1 MSTHPSTDP
10 ETSPTVRFERHGE
23 IGVIRVDNP
32 SVNASLRETV
42 IGLIEAVTQLEAD
55 RTLRALPFG
64 FPEAKLGLL
73 PGSLGTRR
81 LPRPCRRTSCALCAG
96 ARQPSRHLRRLNPS
110 AMLVSLAASSARLS
124 AQADT

>member
-1 MSTHPSTDP
+1 MSTQPSTDP

-23 IGVIRVDNP
+23 IGVIRIVNP
-32 SVNASLRETV
+32 PVNAISRETV
-42 IGLIEAVTQLEAD
+42 IGLIEAVTQFEAE

-64 FPEAKLGLL
+64 FPEAKLGRL

-81 LPRPCRRTSCALCAG
+81 LPRPYRRTFCALCGA
-96 ARQPSRHLRRLNPS
+96 ARQPLRHLRRLNPS